1 MATFAFTKLTVTPYS
16 KYIIVNHFLYF
27 VNFYA
32 K

>member
-1 MATFAFTKLTVTPYS
+1 MATFAFTKLTATPYS

-27 VNFYA
+27 VNFDG